1 MATSNCVSDNSTWTR
16 VAGAISYTEN
26 KISKSITRVSQSS
39 EFLSPFL
46 SFLLLQGG
54 PVLFGAG
61 ITRHTLQRQRP
72 QLQHCLSSLLLRAQ

>member
-1 MATSNCVSDNSTWTR
+1 MATTNCVSDNSTWTR

-54 PVLFGAG
+54 PVLFVAG
-61 ITRHTLQRQRP
+61 IIRHTLQRQRP